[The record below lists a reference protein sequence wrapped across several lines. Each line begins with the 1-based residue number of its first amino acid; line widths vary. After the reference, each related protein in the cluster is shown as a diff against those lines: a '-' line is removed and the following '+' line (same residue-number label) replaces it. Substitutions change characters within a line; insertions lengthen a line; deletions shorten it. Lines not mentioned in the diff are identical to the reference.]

1 MAVRLSIRSSIS
13 WAATLNASTRSPA
26 GPCSG
31 KIHFSTSSAAGGG
44 GAGEGGAGDGG
55 ADDDADDDDDE
66 DEDAAMAVP
75 QMIALVFQPNS
86 YGGRQVMAIRG
97 HKKVMSVQK
106 GFSAYLG

>member
-1 MAVRLSIRSSIS
+1 MTPLWLI
-13 WAATLNASTRSPA
+13 
-26 GPCSG
+26 GCQ
-31 KIHFSTSSAAGGG
+31 SSAAGGG

-55 ADDDADDDDDE
+55 AYDDADDDDD

-106 GFSAYLG
+106 GFSPYLG